1 MVATTGGPTVN
12 LLLVEDDQVDVQ
24 GLKRAFAKSRIANP
38 ISTARDGIEAL
49 EILRGQ
55 NGHEKLAKPHL
66 ILLDL
71 NMPRMNGI
79 EFLEEIRKDEDLKGT
94 VVFMITTS
102 KADEDKARAY
112 GHNVAGYI
120 VKQDPANTFMEA
132 VSLLEHYWKVIELPQ

>member
-1 MVATTGGPTVN
+1 MTPTVN
-12 LLLVEDDQVDVQ
+12 LLLVEDDEVDVQ
-24 GLKRAFAKSRIANP
+24 GLKRAFNKSRIANP
-38 ISTARDGIEAL
+38 ITVARDGIEAL
-49 EILRGQ
+49 EILRGE
-55 NGHEKLAKPHL
+55 NGREKLPRPHL

-79 EFLEEIRKDEDLKGT
+79 EFLENIRADDELKAS

-112 GHNVAGYI
+112 GHHVAGYI

-132 VSLLEHYWKVIELPQ
+132 VSLLEHYWKIVEFPQ

>member
-1 MVATTGGPTVN
+1 MTPTVN
-12 LLLVEDDQVDVQ
+12 LLLVEDDEVDVQ

-38 ISTARDGIEAL
+38 ITVAKDGIEAL
-49 EILRGQ
+49 EFLRGE
-55 NGHEKLAKPHL
+55 NGREKLPKPHL

-79 EFLEEIRKDEDLKGT
+79 EFLAAIRADEALRGT
-94 VVFMITTS
+94 VIFMITTS

-132 VSLLEHYWKVIELPQ
+132 VSLLEHYWKIVEFPE

>member
-1 MVATTGGPTVN
+1 MVN
-12 LLLVEDDQVDVQ
+12 LLLVEDDEVDVQ

-55 NGHEKLAKPHL
+55 NGREKLPKPHL

-79 EFLEEIRKDEDLKGT
+79 EFLEEIRKDDELKNS

-132 VSLLEHYWKVIELPQ
+132 VSLLEHYWKIVEFPQ

>member
-1 MVATTGGPTVN
+1 MAPTVN
-12 LLLVEDDQVDVQ
+12 LLLVEDDEVDIQ

-38 ISTARDGIEAL
+38 LTVARDGIEAL
-49 EILRGQ
+49 ELLRGE
-55 NGHEKLAKPHL
+55 NGREKLTKPHL

-79 EFLEEIRKDEDLKGT
+79 EFLEALRADAELRGT
-94 VVFMITTS
+94 VVFMVTTS
-102 KADEDKARAY
+102 KAEEDKARAY

-132 VSLLEHYWKVIELPQ
+132 VSLLEHYWKIVEFPQ

>member
-1 MVATTGGPTVN
+1 MSPTVN
-12 LLLVEDDQVDVQ
+12 LLLVEDDEVDVQ

-38 ISTARDGIEAL
+38 ITVARDGIEAL
-49 EILRGQ
+49 EMLRGE
-55 NGHEKLAKPHL
+55 NGHEKLPKPHL

-79 EFLEEIRKDEDLKGT
+79 EFLEAIRADEELKGS

-102 KADEDKARAY
+102 KADEDKACAY

-132 VSLLEHYWKVIELPQ
+132 VSLLEHYWRIVEFPR

>member
-1 MVATTGGPTVN
+1 MSPTVN
-12 LLLVEDDQVDVQ
+12 LLLVEDDEVDVQ
-24 GLKRAFAKSRIANP
+24 GLKRAFSKSRIANP
-38 ISTARDGIEAL
+38 IMVARDGIEAL
-49 EILRGQ
+49 EMLRGE
-55 NGHEKLAKPHL
+55 NGHEKLPKPHL

-79 EFLEEIRKDEDLKGT
+79 EFLETIRADEDLKCS

-132 VSLLEHYWKVIELPQ
+132 VSLLEHYWKIVEFPQ

>member
-1 MVATTGGPTVN
+1 MGPTVN
-12 LLLVEDDQVDVQ
+12 LLLVEDDEVDVQ

-38 ISTARDGIEAL
+38 IAVARDGIEAL
-49 EILRGQ
+49 EMLRGE
-55 NGHEKLAKPHL
+55 NGRTKLPKPHL

-79 EFLEEIRKDEDLKGT
+79 EFLEVLRADEDLKAS

-102 KADEDKARAY
+102 KADEDKTRAY

-132 VSLLEHYWKVIELPQ
+132 VSLLEHFWKVVEFPQ